1 MEQIDFTP
9 VFEHIDKAV
18 RNSKEETTSELK
30 NEIKEVRSEL
40 ANVAFDVKELRKELA
55 SLKDNMPRA

>member
-9 VFEHIDKAV
+9 VFEHIDKAA

-30 NEIKEVRSEL
+30 NEVKEVRSEL

-55 SLKDNMPRA
+55 SLKDSLPKS